1 MSFSGSL
8 NLTCSSFP
16 IFSIS
21 LILSFLPISSTST
34 FFMLSLR
41 FLYFGAIDS
50 KLREEFLIYLDDATC
65 FFPHRKT
72 REFEIAI
79 NGKTPIESSQMDT
92 TENEG
97 AFYKQANVR
106 NNPVK
111 CGREEEKLRFPG
123 ARIAARNGYFVLEQA
138 TKKAVGC
145 DT

>member
-1 MSFSGSL
+1 
-8 NLTCSSFP
+8 
-16 IFSIS
+16 
-21 LILSFLPISSTST
+21 
-34 FFMLSLR
+34 MLSLR
-41 FLYFGAIDS
+41 FLYFDAIDS

-111 CGREEEKLRFPG
+111 CGREEEKLRFPFPG